1 MLAAVRQV
9 MERLKTDSNLQEP
22 ILNCIDSAIAERA
35 NIINGTFNNALDSQ
49 SKIGWIDMIRGY
61 WSSSWQIAYEQLY
74 SVPLDEDRKAKNKRS
89 LHMQRWQKK
98 LIQTIWHSMIQL
110 WKLRNDERH
119 GWDAESR
126 ESARRE
132 VLHYELAKIYNR
144 KNEYPRRVQRLLRAS
159 YNVHIQ
165 ETATKIAGWLD
176 AYKGTFAV
184 TWSPD

>member
-110 WKLRNDERH
+110 WKLRNDKRH
-119 GWDAESR
+119 GWDAKS
-126 ESARRE
+126 STQTIINHWVPSFYQG
-132 VLHYELAKIYNR
+132 VLHSVTSSTSSKAIHSDTFEAAVITEGLHKIFTM
-144 KNEYPRRVQRLLRAS
+144 KLDLCRLTD
-159 YNVHIQ
+159 VM
-165 ETATKIAGWLD
+165 E
-176 AYKGTFAV
+176 
-184 TWSPD
+184 